1 MNKMARS
8 VLALYSYDDNPE
20 EQSLT
25 NILSQSIALIASLP
39 TIMVNAYQI
48 KRRVYDRQSMYLHLP
63 QPGQST
69 AEHILSTYR
78 ADQKFTKEEAKL
90 LDLCLVRMQTTA
102 AATTRPLPAVCCP
115 VPVRIPIRPSRRPSA
130 A

>member
-1 MNKMARS
+1 
-8 VLALYSYDDNPE
+8 
-20 EQSLT
+20 
-25 NILSQSIALIASLP
+25 
-39 TIMVNAYQI
+39 MVNAYQI

-90 LDLCLVRMQTTA
+90 LDLCLVLHADHGGGKDVYKRQ
-102 AATTRPLPAVCCP
+102 LPTCAP
-115 VPVRIPIRPSRRPSA
+115 ISRSSAGWRIPAPLASTPTAHLCWISRSSN
-130 A
+130 